1 MNRHRRSWHSKE
13 MHSEETFI
21 MDQQN
26 QGRRGYIHCWG
37 LLLLR
42 SRAPEAGQCHVFV
55 YFLSLGMS
63 DSIYVCLLNKLCISM
78 YSYSFLPHVIPTY
91 PSQLD
96 FPQERDLSLEEIWYT
111 LNTVF
116 HTWSH
121 CYIDSRSPPNIYR
134 ILSLE
139 KKESVCLTITLSD

>member
-1 MNRHRRSWHSKE
+1 MTWFTMNRHRRSWHSKE

-78 YSYSFLPHVIPTY
+78 YSYSFLPHCHSHIP
-91 PSQLD
+91 
-96 FPQERDLSLEEIWYT
+96 FPIRLPTGKRPQPWGDLIHSKYCFSHLVSL
-111 LNTVF
+111 LHRF
-116 HTWSH
+116 
-121 CYIDSRSPPNIYR
+121 
-134 ILSLE
+134 
-139 KKESVCLTITLSD
+139 